1 MMAGLVG
8 SGQKFYE
15 INFLYAAK
23 FIRFNRD
30 PNSPLQCPIHAL
42 VSYLKVLN
50 KILQYGPG

>member
-15 INFLYAAK
+15 INFLYAGK

-30 PNSPLQCPIHAL
+30 PNSPLQCPIHA
-42 VSYLKVLN
+42 VVFFSLKC
-50 KILQYGPG
+50 